1 MIRMYPKAVVLTAP
15 HQFGATEMM
24 AQRLGYAL
32 NANGYDAQIISIND
46 ASLQGLPRILQDPD
60 FRLIMTTGTMPLA
73 ITIDNRPVWE
83 MIGPQ
88 AQFITYIIDAWPYD
102 FVLVKPCRDYL
113 QARRSN
119 PNLHIASVEGNDSRL
134 IGKGVHFMPTGAYP
148 APWLVGPKEYGD
160 RLMIWASANKELAVS
175 ALHNE
180 FEATLRDNN
189 VWGFDGSRIRA
200 IGEALRHTTIVH
212 GMSAIADA
220 MGMPVTELV
229 VPDYM
234 IALCAMDSCLKRYRR
249 VKVVMALRGM
259 PVDIYGE
266 NWGQYVGNERSFR
279 LLTPNPN
286 HNHAFSYLVQH
297 YAGLVN
303 FDPNF
308 GNGTNERAVSALAM
322 GIPIANNFNLTTD
335 HLAGVHPYHFSD
347 ESIRFAASKL
357 LSHTEPAPTPKGNTW
372 EGLVG
377 GLLRRIARPSAH

>member
-1 MIRMYPKAVVLTAP
+1 MIRMYPKAAVLTAHHP
-15 HQFGATEMM
+15 FGGTEMM
-24 AQRLGYAL
+24 AQSLSYAL
-32 NANGYDAQIISIND
+32 NANGYDARIINISD
-46 ASLQGLPRILQDPD
+46 ASLQELPRILQDPD
-60 FRLIMTTGTMPLA
+60 FRLIMTTGTLPLS

-83 MIGPQ
+83 LIGPQ
-88 AQFITYIIDAWPYD
+88 AQFITYVIDAWPYD
-102 FVLVKPCRDYL
+102 FVRVKPCRDYL

-119 PNLHIASVEGNDSRL
+119 PNLHIASLEGNDSRL
-134 IGKGVHFMPTGAYP
+134 IGKGVHFMPTGSYP
-148 APWLVGPKEYGD
+148 APWRVGPKESGD

-189 VWGFDGSRIRA
+189 VWGFDGDRIRT
-200 IGEALRHTTIVH
+200 IGEALRYTTIVH
-212 GMSAIADA
+212 GLSAIADA
-220 MGMPVTELV
+220 VGMPVTELV
-229 VPDYM
+229 VPEYM
-234 IALCAMDSCLKRYRR
+234 TALCAMDSCLKRYRR

-266 NWGQYVGNERSFR
+266 NWGQYVGNEKSFR

-335 HLAGVHPYHFSD
+335 HLVGVHPYHFSD
-347 ESIRFAASKL
+347 ESIRFAAYKL
-357 LSHTEPAPTPKGNTW
+357 LSHTDPVPAPQGNTW

-377 GLLRRIARPSAH
+377 GLLRRIATPSAH